1 MKKITFVLHGKHLRK
16 HRIQYEAEKYLE
28 KEFVTDYFITKTSKS
43 AEDFAEKI
51 ANSGTDYLIAVGG
64 DGTMHEVI
72 NGIMHVPKNQRE
84 NLIVG
89 LLPVGSGNDFARTL
103 KLSGKISYL
112 HKLIANNNVIDMDI
126 GKIECA
132 ALDGKETT
140 VYFNNIAGV
149 GLDAEVAKRVN
160 EGHKTYGPNIA
171 YYTAT
176 VKSFL
181 NYRKKQIKVSSA
193 EFNYEGNV
201 LLLSFANAKYFG
213 SGLGI
218 APHAKVNDGKMALTL
233 AGDVSL
239 FDYLRNVGKLR
250 KCAYLKHPGIAYGE
264 AESISIEPIGEPCY
278 IEADG
283 ELVGR
288 LPLKVS
294 MLPNEIKFLTEVKE

>member
-16 HRIQYEAEKYLE
+16 HRIQYESEKYLE
-28 KEFVTDYFITKTSKS
+28 REFVTDYFITKTSKS

-64 DGTMHEVI
+64 DGTMHEVV
-72 NGIMHVPKNQRE
+72 NGIMQVPKKQRE
-84 NLIVG
+84 NLIIG

-103 KLSGKISYL
+103 NLSGKISYL
-112 HKLIANNNVIDMDI
+112 YKLISSNSVIDLDI
-126 GKIECA
+126 GKIECKD
-132 ALDGKETT
+132 LDGKDTT

-160 EGHKTYGPNIA
+160 EGNKAYGPNVA
-171 YYTAT
+171 YYSAT

-181 NYRKKQIKVSSA
+181 NYRKKQVKVSSA
-193 EFNYEGNV
+193 DFNYEGNV
-201 LLLSFANAKYFG
+201 LLLSLANAKYFG

-218 APHAKVNDGKMALTL
+218 APHAKINDGKMALTL

-264 AESISIEPIGEPCY
+264 TESMNIEPIGEPCY

-283 ELVGR
+283 ELVGK
-288 LPLKVS
+288 LPLKVT
-294 MLPNEIKFLTEVKE
+294 MLHREIKFLTEVKE

>member
-64 DGTMHEVI
+64 DGTMHEVV
-72 NGIMHVPKNQRE
+72 NGIMQVPKDQRE
-84 NLIVG
+84 NLIIG

-103 KLSGKISYL
+103 NLSGKISYL
-112 HKLIANNNVIDMDI
+112 YKLISRNSVIDLDI
-126 GKIECA
+126 GKIECK
-132 ALDGKETT
+132 ALDGNDTT

-160 EGHKTYGPNIA
+160 EGNKAYGPNVA
-171 YYTAT
+171 YYYAT

-193 EFNYEGNV
+193 DFNYEGNV

-239 FDYLRNVGKLR
+239 FDYLKNVGNLR
-250 KCAYLKHPGIAYGE
+250 KCAYLKHPGIVYGE
-264 AESISIEPIGEPCY
+264 VEKMSIEPIGEPCY

-294 MLPNEIKFLTEVKE
+294 MLHKEIKFLAEVKE

>member
-1 MKKITFVLHGKHLRK
+1 LKKITFVLHGKHLRK
-16 HRIQYEAEKYLE
+16 HRLQYEAEKHLE

-72 NGIMHVPKNQRE
+72 NGIMHVPKEQRKD
-84 NLIVG
+84 LIVG
-89 LLPVGSGNDFARTL
+89 LLPMGSGNDFARTL
-103 KLSGKISYL
+103 RLTGKIAYL
-112 HKLIANNNVIDMDI
+112 QKLIEKNSVIDLDV
-126 GKIECA
+126 GKIECKKI
-132 ALDGKETT
+132 DETDAIT
-140 VYFNNIAGV
+140 YFINIAGV

-193 EFNYEGNV
+193 GFNYEGNV

-239 FDYLRNVGKLR
+239 FDYLKNVGKLR
-250 KCAYLKHPGIAYGE
+250 KCEYLKHSGIVYGE
-264 AESISIEPIGEPCY
+264 AESMSIEPIGEPCY

-283 ELVGR
+283 ELVGK

-294 MLPNEIKFLTEVKE
+294 MLHKEIKFLTEVKE

>member
-16 HRIQYEAEKYLE
+16 HKIQYEADKHLGNEY
-28 KEFVTDYFITKTSKS
+28 VTDYFITKSSKS

-72 NGIMHVPKNQRE
+72 NGIMHVPKVQRE
-84 NLIVG
+84 NLITG

-112 HKLIANNNVIDMDI
+112 HKLITHNSVIDLDV
-126 GKIECA
+126 GKIECS

-160 EGHKTYGPNIA
+160 EGNKIYGPNIA

-176 VKSFL
+176 IKSFL

-193 EFNYEGNV
+193 DFNYEGNV

-218 APHAKVNDGKMALTL
+218 APHAKINDGKMALTL

-239 FDYLRNVGKLR
+239 FDYLKNVGTIR
-250 KCAYLKHPGIAYGE
+250 KCVKVNHPQINYAE
-264 AESISIEPIGEPCY
+264 AESMTIEPIGEPCF

-283 ELVGR
+283 ELIGK
-288 LPLKVS
+288 LPLKAT
-294 MLPNEIKFLTEVKE
+294 MLHKEIKFLTEVKE

>member
-16 HRIQYEAEKYLE
+16 HRIQHEADKHLG
-28 KEFVTDYFITKTSKS
+28 KEFVTDYFITRSSKS

-72 NGIMHVPKNQRE
+72 NGIMHVPQKQRE
-84 NLIVG
+84 KLITG

-112 HKLIANNNVIDMDI
+112 QKLITSNSVINLDV
-126 GKIECA
+126 GKIECTT
-132 ALDGKETT
+132 LDGKETT

-160 EGHKTYGPNIA
+160 EGNKIYGPNIA

-176 VKSFL
+176 IKSFL

-193 EFNYEGNV
+193 DFNYEGNV

-218 APHAKVNDGKMALTL
+218 APHAKVNDGKLALTL

-239 FDYLRNVGKLR
+239 LDYLKNVGKLR
-250 KCAYLKHPGIAYGE
+250 KCVQLNLPGVVYGE
-264 AESISIEPIGEPCY
+264 TESINIEPIGEPCF

-283 ELVGR
+283 ELVGK
-288 LPLKVS
+288 LPLKAT
-294 MLPNEIKFLTEVKE
+294 MLHNEIKFLTEVKE

>member
-16 HRIQYEAEKYLE
+16 HKIQYEADKHLG
-28 KEFVTDYFITKTSKS
+28 KEFVTDYFITKSSKS
-43 AEDFAEKI
+43 AENFAEKI

-64 DGTMHEVI
+64 DGTVHEVI
-72 NGIMHVPKNQRE
+72 NGIMHVPKQQRE
-84 NLIVG
+84 KLIAG

-112 HKLIANNNVIDMDI
+112 HKLITNNSVIDLDI
-126 GKIECA
+126 GKIECST
-132 ALDGKETT
+132 LDGKETT

-160 EGHKTYGPNIA
+160 EGNKTYGPNIA

-176 VKSFL
+176 IKSFL

-201 LLLSFANAKYFG
+201 LLLSFANGKYFG

-239 FDYLRNVGKLR
+239 IDYLKNVVNLK
-250 KCAYLKHPGIAYGE
+250 KCVRLKHPGVVYGE
-264 AESISIEPIGEPCY
+264 AETIIIEPIGEPCY

-283 ELVGR
+283 ELVGK
-288 LPLKVS
+288 LPLKAA
-294 MLPNEIKFLTEVKE
+294 MLNKELKFLAEVQE

>member
-64 DGTMHEVI
+64 DGTMHEVV
-72 NGIMHVPKNQRE
+72 NGIMQVPKDQRE
-84 NLIVG
+84 NLIIG

-103 KLSGKISYL
+103 NLSGKISYL
-112 HKLIANNNVIDMDI
+112 YKLISNNSLIDLDV
-126 GKIECA
+126 GKIECK
-132 ALDGKETT
+132 ALDGKDTT

-160 EGHKTYGPNIA
+160 EGNKAYGPNVA
-171 YYTAT
+171 YYSAT

-193 EFNYEGNV
+193 DFNYEGNV

-239 FDYLRNVGKLR
+239 FDYLKNVGKLR
-250 KCAYLKHPGIAYGE
+250 KCAYLKHPGIVYDE
-264 AESISIEPIGEPCY
+264 AESMNIEPIGEPCY

-283 ELVGR
+283 ELVGK

-294 MLPNEIKFLTEVKE
+294 MLHKEIKFLTEVKE

>member
-112 HKLIANNNVIDMDI
+112 HKLIVNNNVIDMDI

-132 ALDGKETT
+132 TLDGKETT
-140 VYFNNIAGV
+140 VYFNNIAGI
-149 GLDAEVAKRVN
+149 GLDAEVAERVN

-193 EFNYEGNV
+193 DFYYEGNV

-239 FDYLRNVGKLR
+239 FDYLKNVGKLR
-250 KCAYLKHPGIAYGE
+250 KCIYLKHPRIVYGE
-264 AESISIEPIGEPCY
+264 TESMNIESIGEPCY

-283 ELVGR
+283 ELVGK
-288 LPLKVS
+288 LPLNVS
-294 MLPNEIKFLTEVKE
+294 LLHKEIKFLTEVKE

>member
-16 HRIQYEAEKYLE
+16 HRIQYEADRHLAS
-28 KEFVTDYFITKTSKS
+28 EFVTDYFITKSSKS

-64 DGTMHEVI
+64 DGTMHEVV
-72 NGIMHVPKNQRE
+72 NGVMQVPQNQRG

-103 KLSGKISYL
+103 KLSGKIAYL
-112 HKLIANNNVIDMDI
+112 HKLISNNSVTDLDV
-126 GKIECA
+126 GKIECET
-132 ALDGKETT
+132 LDGKPST
-140 VYFNNIAGV
+140 VFFNNIAGV

-160 EGHKTYGPNIA
+160 EGNKAYGPNLA
-171 YYTAT
+171 YYSAT
-176 VKSFL
+176 IKSFL

-193 EFNYEGNV
+193 DLNYEGNV

-218 APHAKVNDGKMALTL
+218 APHARINDGKMALTL

-239 FDYLRNVGKLR
+239 FDYLKNLGNLR
-250 KCAYLKHPGIAYGE
+250 KCNYLKHPGILYSE
-264 AESISIEPIGEPCY
+264 TESMSIDPIGEPCY

-283 ELVGR
+283 ELIGK
-288 LPLKVS
+288 LPLRVT
-294 MLPNEIKFLTEVKE
+294 MLHKEIKFLTEVKE

>member
-1 MKKITFVLHGKHLRK
+1 LKKITFVLHGKHLRK
-16 HRIQYEAEKYLE
+16 HRIQYESEKYLE
-28 KEFVTDYFITKTSKS
+28 REFVTDYFITKTSKS

-64 DGTMHEVI
+64 DGTMHEVV
-72 NGIMHVPKNQRE
+72 NGIMQVPKKQRE
-84 NLIVG
+84 NLIIG

-103 KLSGKISYL
+103 NLSGKISYL
-112 HKLIANNNVIDMDI
+112 YKLISSNSVIDLDI
-126 GKIECA
+126 GKIECKD
-132 ALDGKETT
+132 LDGKDTT

-160 EGHKTYGPNIA
+160 EGNKAYGPNVA
-171 YYTAT
+171 YYSAT

-181 NYRKKQIKVSSA
+181 NYRKKQVKVSSA
-193 EFNYEGNV
+193 DFNYEGNV
-201 LLLSFANAKYFG
+201 LLLSLANAKYFG

-218 APHAKVNDGKMALTL
+218 APHAKINDGKMALTL

-264 AESISIEPIGEPCY
+264 TESMNIEPIGEPCY

-283 ELVGR
+283 ELVGK
-288 LPLKVS
+288 LPLKVT
-294 MLPNEIKFLTEVKE
+294 MLHREIKFLTEVKE

>member
-64 DGTMHEVI
+64 DGTMHEVV
-72 NGIMHVPKNQRE
+72 NGIMQVPKDQRE
-84 NLIVG
+84 NLIIG

-103 KLSGKISYL
+103 NLSGKISYL
-112 HKLIANNNVIDMDI
+112 YKLISNNSVIDLDI
-126 GKIECA
+126 GKIECK
-132 ALDGKETT
+132 ALDGNDTT

-160 EGHKTYGPNIA
+160 EGNKAYGPNVA
-171 YYTAT
+171 YYSAT

-239 FDYLRNVGKLR
+239 FDYLKNVGKLR
-250 KCAYLKHPGIAYGE
+250 KCAYLKHPGIVYGE
-264 AESISIEPIGEPCY
+264 AESMNIEPIGEPCY

-294 MLPNEIKFLTEVKE
+294 MLHKEIKFLTEVKE